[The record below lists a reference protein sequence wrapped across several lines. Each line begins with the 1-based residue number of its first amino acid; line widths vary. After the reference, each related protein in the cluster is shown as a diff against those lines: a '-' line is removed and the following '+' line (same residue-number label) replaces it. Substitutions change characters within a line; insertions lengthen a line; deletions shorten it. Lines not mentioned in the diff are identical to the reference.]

1 MENTSNV
8 RWFLVSSI
16 YGAIPSLHNICLSL
30 SVKQKMLRA
39 KRYHIFLLL
48 SLAFAATRV
57 HAQHFAPIAVGKY
70 SGVHA
75 AKVNPALTA
84 NSPYKWHVNIVGAW
98 ANVNNNYIN
107 LQLPYSAYHAIFG
120 TMPEQYK
127 TVNGNPRFDSAFLY
141 EDLNRK
147 RKFAGVGAMAYLP
160 SVLIQYKKLHL
171 GWLNDAV
178 VLGRATGVNE
188 PLAYALRRE
197 LSYNKRAFNYF
208 ILDKNNNYNLD
219 RGAANV
225 NAYVSSGINIS
236 YSQDLPWKQ
245 KMMFGATV
253 KKIWGLGGAYFKWD
267 DMQINKVRQNVLQF
281 DQTNIHYALYQGRG
295 RGSAIDLG
303 WGMIYHKP
311 DYKQNGDY
319 LKKHKQYKYKF
330 GLSLLDLGSVR
341 YDDVKATD
349 IVNATSTIWDAT
361 GFRDQFIGVDP
372 TPSITP
378 LNNIFKDMSGYTTD
392 TRSENIGLPT
402 RFIASVDYQY
412 SKRVF
417 INYQVM
423 QSLRGRF
430 TQHMRYQSYAMIAPR
445 YEKEKWE
452 VSVPILLEYDY
463 RSLRAGFSLRAGCF
477 YIGSNSALN
486 FLYTR
491 NVRDADIYLGF
502 TISQLKGTKNDWFI
516 KRRKEA
522 SEQKDNKKP
531 DCEKM

>member
-1 MENTSNV
+1 MEGARRFRNLGIFAL
-8 RWFLVSSI
+8 FLISF
-16 YGAIPSLHNICLSL
+16 A
-30 SVKQKMLRA
+30 LR
-39 KRYHIFLLL
+39 
-48 SLAFAATRV
+48 
-57 HAQHFAPIAVGKY
+57 AQHFAPVAVGNY

-84 NSPYKWHVNIVGAW
+84 QSPYKWHVNIIGAW
-98 ANVNNNYIN
+98 VNANNNYIN
-107 LQLPYSAYHAIFG
+107 LQLPYSAYHALFN
-120 TMPEQYK
+120 TMPDQYK

-147 RKFAGVGAMAYLP
+147 RKFAGLGAMAYLP
-160 SVLIQYKKLHL
+160 SVLLQYKKVHI

-178 VLGRATGVNE
+178 VLGRVSGINE
-188 PLAYALRRE
+188 PLAYAFKRE
-197 LSYNKRAFNYF
+197 LSYNQRAFNYF
-208 ILDKNNNYNLD
+208 ILDKNNNFNLD
-219 RGAANV
+219 RSAASV
-225 NAYVSSGINIS
+225 NAYVSSGINVS
-236 YSQDLPWKQ
+236 FSQDLPWKQ

-253 KKIWGLGGAYFKWD
+253 KKVWGLGGAYAKWD
-267 DMQINKVRQNVLQF
+267 DMQVHKVSQNIVNF
-281 DQTNIHYALYQGRG
+281 DKTNIHYALYQGRG
-295 RGSAIDLG
+295 RGTAMDLG

-319 LKKHKQYKYKF
+319 LKKHKQYRYKF

-341 YDDVKATD
+341 YDNVQATD
-349 IVNATSTIWDAT
+349 IVNATTTTWDAT
-361 GFRDQFIGVDP
+361 GFRDQLIAADP
-372 TPSITP
+372 NAITLAP
-378 LNNIFKDMSGYTTD
+378 INGIFQSVSGYSTD
-392 TRSENIGLPT
+392 TRTENIGLPT

-445 YEKEKWE
+445 YEKQKWE

-463 RSLRAGFSLRAGCF
+463 RSLRAGFALRAGCF

-491 NVRDADIYLGF
+491 NVRDADIYFGF

-516 KRRKEA
+516 RRRKEA
-522 SEQKDNKKP
+522 AEQKDNKKP

>member
-1 MENTSNV
+1 MVLSFVEL
-8 RWFLVSSI
+8 LVQSI
-16 YGAIPSLHNICLSL
+16 PRQHICIFERYIIMARKFRFIDLYLLVMVLSIGK
-30 SVKQKMLRA
+30 VG
-39 KRYHIFLLL
+39 
-48 SLAFAATRV
+48 
-57 HAQHFAPIAVGKY
+57 AQHFAPIAVGNY

-75 AKVNPALTA
+75 AKINPALTA
-84 NSPYKWHVNIVGAW
+84 ATPYKWHVNIIGAW

-107 LQLPYSAYHAIFG
+107 LQLPYSAYHAIFNM
-120 TMPEQYK
+120 MPDQYK

-160 SVLIQYKKLHL
+160 SVLFQYKKIHI

-188 PLAYALRRE
+188 PLAHAAFQENAWYRR
-197 LSYNKRAFNYF
+197 FNYF

-219 RGAANV
+219 RGAASI
-225 NAYVSSGINIS
+225 NAYVSSGINVS
-236 YSQDLPWKQ
+236 YSQNLPWKQ

-253 KKIWGLGGAYFKWD
+253 KKIWGMGGAYFKWD
-267 DMQINKVRQNVLQF
+267 DMQIHKVRPDVIQF
-281 DQTNIHYALYQGRG
+281 DKTNIHYALYQGRG

-319 LKKHKQYKYKF
+319 LKKHKLYRYKL
-330 GLSLLDLGSVR
+330 GLSILDIGSVR
-341 YDDVKATD
+341 YNKVQATD
-349 IVNATSTIWDAT
+349 IVNANATTWDAT
-361 GFRDQFIGVDP
+361 NFRSYFTGIQPEITV
-372 TPSITP
+372 TP
-378 LNNIFKDMSGYTTD
+378 LNNAFSNISGFSTD
-392 TRSENIGLPT
+392 TRTENIGLPT

-430 TQHMRYQSYAMIAPR
+430 SQHMRYQSYAMIAPR
-445 YEKEKWE
+445 YEKQKWE
-452 VSVPILLEYDY
+452 VSMPILLEYDY
-463 RSLRAGFSLRAGCF
+463 RSLRAGFALRAGCF
-477 YIGSNSALN
+477 YIGSNSAIN

-491 NVRDADIYLGF
+491 NVRDADIYFGF
-502 TISQLKGTKNDWFI
+502 TVSQLKGTKNDWFI
-516 KRRKEA
+516 RRRKEA
-522 SEQKDNKKP
+522 NEQKDNKKP

>member
-1 MENTSNV
+1 MEGARRFRNLGIFAL
-8 RWFLVSSI
+8 FLISF
-16 YGAIPSLHNICLSL
+16 A
-30 SVKQKMLRA
+30 LR
-39 KRYHIFLLL
+39 
-48 SLAFAATRV
+48 
-57 HAQHFAPIAVGKY
+57 AQHFAPIAVGNY

-84 NSPYKWHVNIVGAW
+84 QSPYKWHVNIIGAW

-107 LQLPYSAYHAIFG
+107 LQLPYSAYHTLFN
-120 TMPEQYK
+120 TMPDQYK

-147 RKFAGVGAMAYLP
+147 RKFAGLGAMAYMP
-160 SVLIQYKKLHL
+160 SVLFQYKKVHI

-178 VLGRATGVNE
+178 VLGRVSGINE
-188 PLAYALRRE
+188 PLAYAFKRE

-208 ILDKNNNYNLD
+208 ILDKNNNFNLD
-219 RGAANV
+219 RSAASV
-225 NAYVSSGINIS
+225 NAYVSSGINVS
-236 YSQDLPWKQ
+236 FSRDLPWKQ
-245 KMMFGATV
+245 KMMFGATL
-253 KKIWGLGGAYFKWD
+253 KKVWGLGGAYAKWD
-267 DMQINKVRQNVLQF
+267 DMQVHKVSQNIVNF
-281 DQTNIHYALYQGRG
+281 DKTNIHYALYQGRG
-295 RGSAIDLG
+295 RGTAMDLG

-319 LKKHKQYKYKF
+319 LKKHKQYRYKF

-341 YDDVKATD
+341 YDNVQATD
-349 IVNATSTIWDAT
+349 IVNATTTTWDAT
-361 GFRDQFIGVDP
+361 GFRDQLIAADP
-372 TPSITP
+372 NAITLAP
-378 LNNIFKDMSGYTTD
+378 INGIFQSVSGYSTD
-392 TRSENIGLPT
+392 TRTENIGLPT

-445 YEKEKWE
+445 YEKQKWE

-463 RSLRAGFSLRAGCF
+463 RSLRAGFALRAGCF

-491 NVRDADIYLGF
+491 NVRDADIYFGF

-516 KRRKEA
+516 RRRKEA
-522 SEQKDNKKP
+522 AEQKDNKKP

>member
-1 MENTSNV
+1 
-8 RWFLVSSI
+8 
-16 YGAIPSLHNICLSL
+16 
-30 SVKQKMLRA
+30 MLTA
-39 KRYHIFLLL
+39 KRYHFIILTFVM
-48 SLAFAATRV
+48 FITATQL

-70 SGVHA
+70 AGVHA
-75 AKVNPALTA
+75 AKLNPALTA
-84 NSPYKWHVNIVGAW
+84 YTPYKWHVNIIGVW
-98 ANVNNNYIN
+98 ANLNNNYMQ
-107 LQLPYSAYHAIFG
+107 LKLPYSAYHTIFN

-160 SVLIQYKKLHL
+160 SVLIQYKKLHI

-178 VLGRATGVNE
+178 VLGRAAGINE
-188 PLAYALRRE
+188 PLAYALTRE

-208 ILDKNNNYNLD
+208 ILDKNNNYNLN
-219 RGAANV
+219 RGAANA
-225 NAYVSSGINIS
+225 NAYVSSGINLS
-236 YSQDLPWKQ
+236 FSQDLPWKQ
-245 KMMFGATV
+245 KMMFGATI
-253 KKIWGLGGAYFKWD
+253 KKVWGLGGAYFKWD
-267 DMQINKVRQNVLQF
+267 DMLISKVRQNVLQL
-281 DQTNIHYALYQGRG
+281 DQTNIHYALYQGGG
-295 RGSAIDLG
+295 RGSGLDLG

-341 YDDVKATD
+341 YNNVTATD
-349 IVNATSTIWDAT
+349 IVNANATVWDAT
-361 GFRDQFIGVDP
+361 GFRDQFVNAAP
-372 TPSITP
+372 EASLLP
-378 LNNIFKDMSGYTTD
+378 LNNIFKNMSGYQTD
-392 TRSENIGLPT
+392 TRAEYIGLPT
-402 RFIASVDYQY
+402 RFIATVDYQY

-417 INYQVM
+417 INYQLM

-452 VSVPILLEYDY
+452 ISVPMLLEYDY

-491 NVRDADIYLGF
+491 SVRDADIYLGF
-502 TISQLKGTKNDWFI
+502 TISQLKGSKNDWFI
-516 KRRKEA
+516 KRRKDA
-522 SEQKDNKKP
+522 SEQKDQKKP